1 MHPDSAHEELESISR
16 EVHECTR
23 CNLHCSANQGVPG
36 EGASNTRI
44 MLVGEAPGFNE
55 DKQGRPFVGAAGK
68 FLDDLLSIA
77 GLQRTDV
84 FITNVVKHRPPD
96 NRPPELDELAACRPY
111 LERQIAAINPALIV
125 TLGRFSLGTFFPGD
139 RISAVHGQL
148 RELDGRRF
156 FTMYHPAAALHQQ
169 TLRETLINDMKRLAA
184 YIQGPEFTELGRTTE
199 PVSAVPSRQNDSRE
213 EPPEQL
219 TLF

>member
-1 MHPDSAHEELESISR
+1 MSR

-23 CNLHCSANQGVPG
+23 CDLHCTANRGVPG
-36 EGASNTRI
+36 EGPSDTRI

-68 FLDDLLSIA
+68 VLDDLLGIA

-111 LERQIAAINPALIV
+111 LQRQIASINPVLIV

-148 RELDGRRF
+148 RVLDGRRF

-169 TLRETLINDMKRLAA
+169 TLRDTLINDMKRLAA
-184 YIQGPEFTELGRTTE
+184 YIQGSEFAELSRTNE
-199 PVSAVPSRQNDSRE
+199 PNSVAAGRQNDSRE